1 MTGSLPWSPN
11 APAAPTNDPNE
22 LLRRI
27 EMNTASLLTW
37 VKILVVA
44 AIALVVLTALGL

>member
-11 APAAPTNDPNE
+11 PPGVPTNDPNE

-37 VKILVVA
+37 MKILVVA
-44 AIALVVLTALGL
+44 VIALVVLTALVL